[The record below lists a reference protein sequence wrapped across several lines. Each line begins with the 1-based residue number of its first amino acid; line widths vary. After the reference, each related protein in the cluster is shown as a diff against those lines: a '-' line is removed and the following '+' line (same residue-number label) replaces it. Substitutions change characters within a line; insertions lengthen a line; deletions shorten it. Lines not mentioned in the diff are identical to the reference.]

1 MFRILAFRC
10 GSDDM
15 FGLLQRK
22 FYSVLFVILAVVSV
36 MYIVMYSI
44 IEQEL
49 TNDYI
54 TKVSDISAK
63 MADDL
68 KIKTDYVQQIAI
80 YFLDN
85 YMNENSEEKEVEE
98 DNFEKEL
105 SRIKVYNSDIAGLAI
120 FWDDGNYMLSKSAYL
135 NYLSEMEKSI
145 KNQKEY
151 WMLVENENT
160 DEKYVFFLIDID
172 DYSNEKNGFM
182 VIDATPLIHN
192 VVSAD
197 ALFENENIYLLTP
210 LNKLHIKKTSQDE
223 NTGLIIRQK
232 IQENLDIVIEF
243 STDKVNVYLSSL
255 SKIIIIFIL
264 LFVGVVFLLLRRMI
278 KNMIKNLNTLKNE
291 IDSLNLE

>member
-1 MFRILAFRC
+1 MFRILAFRY

-145 KNQKEY
+145 KNQKEC

-172 DYSNEKNGFM
+172 DYSNEKKGFM

>member
-145 KNQKEY
+145 KNQKEC

>member
-1 MFRILAFRC
+1 
-10 GSDDM
+10 
-15 FGLLQRK
+15 LQRK

-145 KNQKEY
+145 KNQKEC